1 MNDVL
6 TPQRIENRLRTLDL
20 SLEDATAELIEAE
33 SEIAKTTADLEIAFA
48 RRRMKERTRALESG
62 SKITVGEI
70 EDLALISCHDHFMSK
85 TMADARVKAARA
97 KVKQIIT
104 QIEIAR
110 SLGSSVRASM
120 DIS

>member
-6 TPQRIENRLRTLDL
+6 TPQRIENRLRTLDMA
-20 SLEDATAELIEAE
+20 LEDATAELIEAE
-33 SEIAKTTADLEIAFA
+33 ADIAKTTADLEVALS
-48 RRRMKERTRALESG
+48 RRRMKERTRALEAG

-70 EDLALISCHDHFMSK
+70 EDLALIGCSDQFMSK
-85 TMADARVKAARA
+85 SMADARVRAARA
-97 KVKQIIT
+97 RVKQVIT

-110 SLGSSVRASM
+110 SLGTSVRTSM

>member
-33 SEIAKTTADLEIAFA
+33 AEIAKTTADLEIAFA
-48 RRRMKERTRALESG
+48 RRRMKERTRALEAG

-70 EDLALISCHDHFMSK
+70 EDLALIGCSDQFMSK

-120 DIS
+120 EIS

>member
-20 SLEDATAELIEAE
+20 SLEDATTELVNAEADISQA
-33 SEIAKTTADLEIAFA
+33 TAALEIALA
-48 RRRMKERTRALESG
+48 RRRMKERTRALEAG

-70 EDLALISCHDHFMSK
+70 EDLALIGCSDQFMDKSL
-85 TMADARVKAARA
+85 ADARVKAARA
-97 KVKQIIT
+97 NVKKVNVQID
-104 QIEIAR
+104 IAR

-120 DIS
+120 EIS

>member
-20 SLEDATAELIEAE
+20 SLEDATKELIEAE
-33 SEIAKTTADLEIAFA
+33 AEIAKTTADLEIAFA
-48 RRRMKERTRALESG
+48 RRRMKERTRALEAG

-70 EDLALISCHDHFMSK
+70 EDLALIGCSDQFMSK

-120 DIS
+120 EIS